1 MREPSGEKETLKVPK
16 IARGTVI
23 DHINAGCAFEIARIL
38 RLEGISGEGK
48 TVSMVTNLPSH
59 KYGRKDII
67 KIENTELSKKEVEA
81 VSLISQNA
89 SINII
94 RDFAV
99 AEKFKPKVPSK
110 IVGIVKCMDPEC
122 ASNLPNEPIPP
133 VFLVENQT
141 PSLRLRC
148 GYCDG
153 ILDSEDIAKQ
163 LTVVVA

>member
-1 MREPSGEKETLKVPK
+1 MKESETLKVPK

-38 RLEGISGEGK
+38 RLDRLSAEGNP
-48 TVSMVTNLPSH
+48 VSLVTNLSSH

-81 VSLISQNA
+81 IALVSQNA

-94 RDFAV
+94 RDFKV
-99 AEKFKPKVPSK
+99 AEKFKPKVPSR
-110 IVGIVKCMDPEC
+110 IVGLVRCMDPEC
-122 ASNLPNEPIPP
+122 ASNIPNEPIQP
-133 VFLVENQT
+133 VFLVESEV
-141 PSLRLRC
+141 PKLRLRC
-148 GYCDG
+148 EYCDG

-163 LTVVVA
+163 LTVVAAGVA